1 MQVDGVAHHL
11 RDEEVVLELLD
22 DDVEDHGR
30 EGGHRRD
37 READED
43 RRDGRDD
50 RSDDREPLEHAGDQR
65 EHERELAEFPET
77 DDGQDREADRGREED
92 RSRRGGAAR
101 APIGRPT
108 RPSRASMFSAS
119 ARQPGGIAAATVRLN
134 RSRSFRTKKS
144 QTGMTTSPSRRWPPG
159 RRR

>member
-50 RSDDREPLEHAGDQR
+50 RSDDREPLEHAGDQGK
-65 EHERELAEFPET
+65 HERELAELRET
-77 DDGQDREADRGREED
+77 DEGQDREADRGGQED
-92 RSRRGGAAR
+92 RRPEEELPAHPPAADATQEGQHVLRVR
-101 APIGRPT
+101 APAREASPRP
-108 RPSRASMFSAS
+108 
-119 ARQPGGIAAATVRLN
+119 
-134 RSRSFRTKKS
+134 RS
-144 QTGMTTSPSRRWPPG
+144 G
-159 RRR
+159 